1 MFKKFLILSIFLL
14 YQTNVQS
21 KSFDQKN
28 FNQRY
33 LSNYFSALVSFD
45 NVNNERAIKYY
56 NSSKSLIS
64 QHETFLKNYI
74 FSLVEIGDVKKAIRE
89 ISNNKN
95 TNNSNFFEAY
105 VILIVDAINKK
116 DFLNAKI
123 YIEVDGYLEEIRRM
137 EVQENNMIGAQQG
150 LRLVLKPNKD
160 KKLIL
165 PPGVMKDY

>member
-56 NSSKSLIS
+56 NSAIKSLPEYPIA
-64 QHETFLKNYI
+64 L
-74 FSLVEIGDVKKAIRE
+74 
-89 ISNNKN
+89 NNLA
-95 TNNSNFFEAY
+95 S
-105 VILIVDAINKK
+105 
-116 DFLNAKI
+116 
-123 YIEVDGYLEEIRRM
+123 
-137 EVQENNMIGAQQG
+137 AQQK
-150 LRLVLKPNKD
+150 LLEYELAYETYQKVLVIDPKNKTAIKKSKELKKRNSYKPFKGTKD
-160 KKLIL
+160 K
-165 PPGVMKDY
+165 GF

>member
-56 NSSKSLIS
+56 NSSKALIS

-74 FSLVEIGDVKKAIRE
+74 LNLNQIIYL
-89 ISNNKN
+89 
-95 TNNSNFFEAY
+95 NSFFFHN
-105 VILIVDAINKK
+105 L
-116 DFLNAKI
+116 
-123 YIEVDGYLEEIRRM
+123 
-137 EVQENNMIGAQQG
+137 
-150 LRLVLKPNKD
+150 
-160 KKLIL
+160 
-165 PPGVMKDY
+165 